1 MILYF
6 GFEVCSVSQ
15 FIGCCKGVRFLFN
28 NAQTDKYWSNRGKK
42 FVSADPED
50 SLACSAAV
58 MMLSTFDELA
68 SEFDTLD
75 SFDSFGGNSFLFDGD
90 LIILQFMGICC
101 HLLCAFAVIY
111 YEHQSSR

>member
-68 SEFDTLD
+68 
-75 SFDSFGGNSFLFDGD
+75 G
-90 LIILQFMGICC
+90 
-101 HLLCAFAVIY
+101 FAVVALDVDAWREPVGIAACRHSVDG
-111 YEHQSSR
+111 EEAVVGG

>member
-68 SEFDTLD
+68 SEFDTTLH
-75 SFDSFGGNSFLFDGD
+75 SIVLIVLGVILFFLTE
-90 LIILQFMGICC
+90 I
-101 HLLCAFAVIY
+101 
-111 YEHQSSR
+111 